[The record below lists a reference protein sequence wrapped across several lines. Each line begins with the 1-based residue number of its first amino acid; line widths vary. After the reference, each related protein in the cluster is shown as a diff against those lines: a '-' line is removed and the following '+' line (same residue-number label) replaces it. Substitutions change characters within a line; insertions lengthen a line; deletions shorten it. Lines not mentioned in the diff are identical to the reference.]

1 MNDKNSQVS
10 KECLIQAVDLH
21 KTYGTRGD
29 PLEVLK
35 GASFEVQPG
44 EIVGVVGASGVG
56 KSTLLHMLG
65 GLDRPNAGKVFFR
78 GQDIFAQKNGFL
90 ETFRNRHV
98 GFVFQSFNLLADFTA
113 LENVMFPALIG
124 KVDKKLAREKAENL
138 LAQVGLQDRLEH
150 RPAELSGGETQRV
163 ALARG
168 LVNDPE
174 LLLADEPTGNLDYRA
189 SDSLIDLLIQ
199 LNQKTGQTFVVVT
212 HSQRV
217 AAKMH
222 KVYQMLDGKVTRTKK
237 EFII

>member
-1 MNDKNSQVS
+1 M
-10 KECLIQAVDLH
+10 H
-21 KTYGTRGD
+21 
-29 PLEVLK
+29 VLQ
-35 GASFEVQPG
+35 GASFEVCPG
-44 EIVGVVGASGVG
+44 EIVGVVGASGAG

-65 GLDRPNAGKVFFR
+65 GLDRPNSGKVYFR

-90 ETFRNRHV
+90 EAFRNRHV
-98 GFVFQSFNLLADFTA
+98 GFVFQSFNLLSDFTA

-124 KVDKKLAREKAENL
+124 NTDKKLAREKAESL
-138 LAQVGLQDRLEH
+138 LCQVGLRDRLEH

-189 SDSLIDLLIQ
+189 SDSLMDLLIQ
-199 LNQKTGQTFVVVT
+199 LNQDAGQTFVVVT
-212 HSQRV
+212 HSQKV

-222 KVYQMLDGKVTRTKK
+222 AVYQMFDGKVTPREK